1 MWYAHGPTTFSYKWL
16 RCSESG
22 EECSAIKG
30 AKKKTYLSAP
40 GDLRHELR
48 VEETASNSTASTTAT
63 SGLIQ
68 IVSEEEPEEP
78 EANGNERQLYLVA
91 RCVARPFRSC
101 TERNKLVVR
110 TYLGRGRYAIGS
122 DERIGAGM
130 PSADNA
136 VAGMSSA
143 STGGR
148 SQASAPNEVRALSA
162 LAFDELRRF
171 PGAIRDMHL
180 GIAERAFRGV
190 GPAALPV
197 KLIHDA
203 LSSRAYGAIAA
214 GASGLGRAVDV
225 AMERRGVGAQ
235 VSLSTSQKGSFGLAV
250 LNGLIGDRLEREGSA
265 LAQPTSLRT
274 HGEEIKLEES
284 SLRDAFP
291 QATPCLAVFIHGLT
305 GDEFCWSWGADAA
318 YGERL
323 ATDLAYTPV
332 YLRYN
337 SGLHI
342 SENGRTVA
350 GLLEELVEA
359 WPVRVQQIALVG
371 HSMGGLVARSAAHQ
385 ADEQD
390 QMWVTHVRHV
400 VSLGTPHM
408 GAPLEQGAHR
418 AAVALDK
425 LPETR
430 MLGSFLKKRSAG
442 IRDLRHG
449 SLVDED
455 WRGRDP
461 EALRVVACKEVPL
474 LPWATHCFVSATI
487 TRDPKHPLGR
497 LLGDILVL
505 KPSASGQGKT
515 RRIPFRDEH
524 GHHIGGTHH
533 LALLNH
539 PEVYKRLHDWL
550 AAPQPALGAPA

>member
-1 MWYAHGPTTFSYKWL
+1 M
-16 RCSESG
+16 
-22 EECSAIKG
+22 
-30 AKKKTYLSAP
+30 
-40 GDLRHELR
+40 
-48 VEETASNSTASTTAT
+48 
-63 SGLIQ
+63 
-68 IVSEEEPEEP
+68 
-78 EANGNERQLYLVA
+78 
-91 RCVARPFRSC
+91 
-101 TERNKLVVR
+101 
-110 TYLGRGRYAIGS
+110 
-122 DERIGAGM
+122 
-130 PSADNA
+130 
-136 VAGMSSA
+136 
-143 STGGR
+143 
-148 SQASAPNEVRALSA
+148 RALNA

-171 PGAIRDMHL
+171 PGAVRDMHL

-203 LSSRAYGAIAA
+203 LSSRAYGAIGAGAA
-214 GASGLGRAVDV
+214 GLGKAVDA
-225 AMERRGVGAQ
+225 AMEQGGVGEQ
-235 VSLSTSQKGSFGLAV
+235 VSLSTSQKGSFALAV

-265 LAQPTSLRT
+265 LAQPASVRI
-274 HGEEIKLEES
+274 HGERIKLDEPS
-284 SLRDAFP
+284 VRDAFP
-291 QATPCLAVFIHGLT
+291 LATPRLVVFIHGLT
-305 GDEFCWSWGADAA
+305 GDEFCWSWGADDA

-323 ATDLAYTPV
+323 ATDLGYTPV

-342 SENGRTVA
+342 SENGRAVA
-350 GLLEELVEA
+350 GLLEALVEA
-359 WPVRVQQIALVG
+359 WPSEVQRIALVG

-390 QMWVTHVRHV
+390 RMWVRHVRHI

-461 EALRVVACKEVPL
+461 EALRAVACKEVPL

-505 KPSASGQGKT
+505 KPSASGQSKT

-539 PEVYKRLHDWL
+539 PEVYGRLHGWL
-550 AAPQPALGAPA
+550 AVAVAMRAAPA